1 MSAHFSHG
9 RKKSRGVVS
18 RRERFL
24 FWIGVAIVLL
34 AVLIAQFWV
43 NTRPQKLTDQ
53 QFFATA
59 PGVDTALMPSAQR
72 GDFLRVLNS
81 EQCPCGCNMSLA
93 RCRNQDVKC
102 QRSLGMA
109 KELAAQFRNAGTT
122 P

>member
-1 MSAHFSHG
+1 MSAHFSHA
-9 RKKSRGVVS
+9 RKRSRGLVS
-18 RRERFL
+18 RREGFL
-24 FWIGVAIVLL
+24 FWMGAGIVLL
-34 AVLIAQFWV
+34 GVLVAQFWV
-43 NTRPQKLTDQ
+43 NTRPQKPTGQ

-72 GDFLRVLNS
+72 DDFLRVLNS
-81 EQCPCGCNMSLA
+81 KQCPCSCNMSLA